1 MSGVKNLRAMFENKG
16 DDPSPPDRGR
26 SPGIPAIEKDGVIG
40 LRRDPSYEPSPS
52 RRPPSTDME
61 TASNSSVIGAD
72 DTYKTPR
79 KRFGNDPIPES
90 PRDISAPIGRDA
102 FQEKLAAVAEKS
114 NSKPEKPVEEEPVK
128 PVEKPEP
135 VNQEPA
141 KPEEKPVEKPVA
153 AAAPITK
160 PASAKPAVA
169 ATRARSNSP
178 VKTSIPAEKAKP
190 IAKKDASKENEKPKG
205 QTRLAVAK
213 PAVRKAASTI
223 GLAAANKSAAPT
235 KPAAKAQAG
244 PTKSTPSTTAKPS
257 DAKPTSRLAE
267 RAAARKPATTTTA
280 SSTNASKT
288 TRPPP
293 LKPTQA
299 SDTGFVKPKPKS
311 PTKPVSLP
319 ASLTAPTASSVSK
332 GNAARGQSKSSLQA
346 PATTNRAP
354 SRTSVTGSGTS
365 SKPTKQSSTTTRS
378 RPSLGVP
385 PKKAEPEAAPRRE
398 SHVDESF
405 LARMM
410 RPTQASSSKTTEKV
424 PLTPPKKTTHWVP
437 SNGASGSRRSSSVR
451 ASTQPGSPSTARSVG
466 SNAEDS
472 SLLAVDESAVEIEE
486 PEPAVPAP
494 AKQTAKA
501 VEVAPAKEPKIDA
514 PKAEVKPEPEV
525 EAKPEPKVEATP
537 EPEVKPKVEIKSEPE
552 PEIKVEP
559 EVEEAKPEP
568 EVEQTKP
575 QPEYEEVKPEPEVE
589 IKTEPEVEIKSEPE
603 VKPTP
608 EPEAKPEPVPEVEAK
623 PEPEPE
629 VEAKTEAEVEVK
641 AEPDVESKAEPE
653 VEIKTEAEAKPEV
666 AITSDAEVKPEPQVP
681 SADEKTA
688 DSTVQPDTGKDSI
701 SAPLPVEEE
710 QTILTE
716 DKKPEA
722 SEVSAVASS

>member
-1 MSGVKNLRAMFENKG
+1 M
-16 DDPSPPDRGR
+16 
-26 SPGIPAIEKDGVIG
+26 AIEKDGVIG

-114 NSKPEKPVEEEPVK
+114 NPKPEKPVEEVPAK
-128 PVEKPEP
+128 PFEKPET
-135 VNQEPA
+135 VKQEPA
-141 KPEEKPVEKPVA
+141 KPVEKPVEKTVA
-153 AAAPITK
+153 AAAPTTK
-160 PASAKPAVA
+160 PAPAKPAVA

-178 VKTSIPAEKAKP
+178 VKTSAPAEKAKP
-190 IAKKDASKENEKPKG
+190 TAKDASKENEKPKG
-205 QTRLAVAK
+205 QARLAVAK
-213 PAVRKAASTI
+213 PAVVRKAASTI

-235 KPAAKAQAG
+235 KPAAKTQAG
-244 PTKSTPSTTAKPS
+244 PTKSTPSTAAKSS

-267 RAAARKPATTTTA
+267 RAAARKPATTTTT

-346 PATTNRAP
+346 PSTTNRAP
-354 SRTSVTGSGTS
+354 SRTSVAGSGTS
-365 SKPTKQSSTTTRS
+365 SKPTKPTSTTRS

-466 SNAEDS
+466 SNAEES

-486 PEPAVPAP
+486 PEPAAPAP
-494 AKQTAKA
+494 AKQIAKA
-501 VEVAPAKEPKIDA
+501 VEVAPAKEPKINT
-514 PKAEVKPEPEV
+514 PQAEVKPKPEV

-537 EPEVKPKVEIKSEPE
+537 EPEGKPKDEIKSEPE
-552 PEIKVEP
+552 PEIKAEP
-559 EVEEAKPEP
+559 EVEAKPEP
-568 EVEQTKP
+568 EVEETKP
-575 QPEYEEVKPEPEVE
+575 EPKVEEVKPEPEVE

-608 EPEAKPEPVPEVEAK
+608 EPEVKPEPVPEVEAK
-623 PEPEPE
+623 PEPESE
-629 VEAKTEAEVEVK
+629 VEVKTEPEVEVK
-641 AEPDVESKAEPE
+641 AKPDVETKAEPE
-653 VEIKTEAEAKPEV
+653 IETQPEAEANPEV
-666 AITSDAEVKPEPQVP
+666 AITSDAEVKPELQLP

-688 DSTVQPDTGKDSI
+688 DSTAQSDTGKDSI

-710 QTILTE
+710 QAILTE
-716 DKKPEA
+716 EKKPEA
-722 SEVSAVASS
+722 KEVSAVASS